1 MAGRP
6 GGGAPRARV
15 SGQGLTGLTLITRG
29 LDSRL
34 LAALT
39 LVGRPDGV
47 SDSSYLWLLTV
58 TLELAR

>member
-1 MAGRP
+1 M
-6 GGGAPRARV
+6 